1 MEFGLLL
8 IRLVVGLTL
17 AAHGAQKLFGVFGG
31 YGIAGTGGFFE
42 SLGFRPGK
50 VIATMAG
57 LGEMGGG
64 LALAL
69 GLLTP
74 FAAAVIVAAMI
85 VAIWGVHL
93 EKGFFL
99 ENDGYEYPLVISAVA
114 AAVAFT
120 GPGQLSLDQMLGLSL
135 AGAKWGLIALSL
147 GVLGALPPLLTRA
160 VSTHQSVATL
170 ALVPRIDAPM
180 LPVEGDAL

>member
-1 MEFGLLL
+1 MEFGLLI

-17 AAHGAQKLFGVFGG
+17 AAHGAQKLFGMFGG

-42 SLGFRPGK
+42 SIGFRPGK
-50 VIATMAG
+50 VLAMMAG
-57 LGEMGGG
+57 LGETGGG

-99 ENDGYEYPLVISAVA
+99 ENDGYESPLVIGAVA

-147 GVLGALPPLLTRA
+147 GVLGALPPLLARAASTR
-160 VSTHQSVATL
+160 QSAAT
-170 ALVPRIDAPM
+170 
-180 LPVEGDAL
+180 

>member
-8 IRLVVGLTL
+8 IRLVIGLTL
-17 AAHGAQKLFGVFGG
+17 AAHGAQKLFGLFGG

-50 VIATMAG
+50 VIATMAC
-57 LGEMGGG
+57 LGETGRG

-74 FAAAVIVAAMI
+74 FAAAVIVATMI

-99 ENDGYEYPLVISAVA
+99 QNGGYEYLLVIGAVA

-120 GPGQLSLDQMLGLSL
+120 GPGQLSLDRVLGLSL
-135 AGAKWGLIALSL
+135 AGAKWGLIALGL
-147 GVLGALPPLLTRA
+147 GVLGALPPLLARAASTRQGA
-160 VSTHQSVATL
+160 AT
-170 ALVPRIDAPM
+170 
-180 LPVEGDAL
+180 

>member
-1 MEFGLLL
+1 MEFGLLI

-17 AAHGAQKLFGVFGG
+17 AAHGAQKLFGMFGG

-42 SLGFRPGK
+42 SIGFRPGK
-50 VIATMAG
+50 VIATMA
-57 LGEMGGG
+57 GG

-74 FAAAVIVAAMI
+74 FAAAAIVAAMI

-99 ENDGYEYPLVISAVA
+99 ENDGYESPLVIGAVA

-147 GVLGALPPLLTRA
+147 GVLGALPPLLVQA
-160 VSTHQSVATL
+160 ASTHQSAAT
-170 ALVPRIDAPM
+170 
-180 LPVEGDAL
+180 